1 MSTIKKVY
9 RKEKNMADNLFIR
22 LVAKLNQ
29 SLSKANVQSDV
40 TKLENT
46 PFFIKLIG
54 KLNKGATR
62 AAIQRDIS
70 EICNTQSIRVNARI
84 DRAGLRSSLNRAT
97 QELQSEAQNNPI
109 SIPVEVNNEGLQ
121 DTQANLRNVQHEQE
135 QVADQRTGIQ
145 GLLQSYISWYRVLE
159 QVSQGIRK
167 VVDTSAELNKAQ
179 TDLQIVTG
187 KSNAEMASL
196 MGKYNE
202 LAKDLSVTTIDVASG
217 ADEWLRQ
224 GKSVAETNELIK
236 DSVILSKVGQIDAA
250 EATKYLTSTMNG
262 FKAETSDVIGI
273 VDKLTNVD
281 LESATSAG
289 GLAEAMSKCANSAD
303 VAGVS
308 MDALIGYIVTVAEV
322 TQKSDSVVGESFKT
336 ILARMGKIKLNNWI
350 DEDGKDISGEINDV
364 EKTLA
369 QFDIKL
375 RNSVTEFRNFEDVI
389 YDVGMARDKFSSVDQ
404 KAIANA
410 FGGVYQRENVI
421 TLFENF
427 NRALELSEVS
437 ANSAGT
443 AYQKFEVYE
452 NSLEAA
458 TNRLTAAFE
467 SLAYNTVSSDFIK
480 GLAVDTAE
488 IVEFIDKTKLM
499 ETGIKALV
507 FTGAISGLLHLGT
520 GLVNVRN
527 NVVNFTAAMNL
538 ARQGS
543 GLTAQQTNQLVAAYN
558 RCTEAQQRLIIS
570 SRALSNEQRIS
581 ILRQQG
587 LTDAEARAQLTI
599 MRLITAEGTA
609 AAATFSLRGAW
620 EALKMSIATN
630 PIGLVITALTAG
642 AAAISEYKQK
652 QEDMAQSARDS
663 AEKTDEQVKS
673 LEKLKNKY
681 TEICDS
687 SDSEISK
694 VQQLIELKNELTN
707 TYGLTEDAL
716 HNLNLERE
724 QGIELLEREI
734 KLANIASRGEWLGN
748 NVSAIKT
755 ARNKIESNQNGLTG
769 GQTDGIIRIEDV
781 SVDGKIDLNNI
792 DDKIINMFKSAEHKS
807 DNGLLFQYTE
817 FEVAGDDM
825 IEKYENLQEIISAL
839 GNDTDRTDEEERL
852 LELLNNEAAAMKKVL
867 DENRSIYETEKKMV
881 AENLFDNYVNENSIK
896 GLGKESYYVWR
907 DGLLKSADGD
917 KRIKKNLEMILAEQ
931 LPDLE
936 SYYNNLST
944 AKKMFAYIPKDS
956 SASEAEYAKT
966 TNEDRQHFLTELDD
980 NELEIATKIPDL
992 FSEGLEGASQKI
1004 AAWKSNPDNTIKAE
1018 VDEKSLEDIQKA
1030 YEALSKSAD
1039 SFIKNQKS
1047 LKSALEEQKKHGQL
1061 SASTIRELS
1070 EAGYSEALVT
1080 DKVTGA
1086 VKLDVQAYEK
1096 LNAQKQEKIRLD
1108 LVNEKNSLEDKL
1120 RDEQSAVS
1128 DLRQEYEALAK
1139 ADMEANAGRLSEI
1152 TLELAKRGAN
1162 IEDIR
1167 GLISQINGDI
1177 TSLTAPSFEN
1187 DNTDKNK
1194 EAFDKLYSQWNHDL
1208 EMNKVTQD
1216 EYINWLDGA
1225 YKQYFSDL
1233 TKYQDEYNKYEEE
1246 VYKAR
1251 SDREQNL
1258 FDKKIDNLEKLADK
1272 ALDDK
1277 IEIPN
1282 ANKELEEFNKKMQ
1295 SEYGLG
1301 NVDLTKRPKVA
1312 MDDGSTATV
1321 LSSSEFLWQ
1330 GDEEN
1335 GEYVAVH
1342 YTPILPD
1349 GTILDDDTLAKYL
1362 YETLEGSDDIL
1373 KADTKG
1379 LVLKV
1384 DTGLGITDEDFNSL
1398 ETDNPTQHIQ
1408 DIIKACDD
1416 WDVTLHNIQ
1425 EQWLDVSEAA
1435 ENATTTATNK
1445 FDYAREQIN
1454 SAIAETQARINGI
1467 KNGTVSG
1474 DNDDIEQLTDDLDS
1488 LNDKLIDI
1496 NKKEIE
1502 SEKDYISELKDDY
1515 SDMMNERIK
1524 AVEKLSDAIEKTYDN
1539 EINAIDKKIK
1549 AIDKEREAEDR
1560 KRKILE
1566 AQKKVKEA
1574 EKELNKAGIKKY
1586 IVLTNN
1592 GWEAQ
1597 ADNTDIEEAQQNLDE
1612 AKQDLEDALK
1622 DEQKAI
1628 LEDQKDILEEQRDDA
1643 KDYYSAQ
1650 KEALETQKEYQE
1662 DVCETLS
1669 DILDKIGGDTDQT
1682 ESNRALIDNLTKSG
1696 DVNAAVSRLS
1706 ETEKQKALESGLITE
1721 TDGGF
1726 ELNYS
1731 ALDKMTGSLNTAFA
1745 DSTKAINDLAATVSE
1760 SNDIH
1765 KTENNAEQPTD
1776 TVTAGGFNLVAAE
1789 KTDKL
1794 TKKPVIING
1803 EPVEGLGHKV
1813 NATTKAEHDKN
1824 KTDYQKAL
1832 ESGTFTGSFA
1842 DYMRQQRARKK
1853 GIVPIAEATGG
1864 EAKVVAQAI
1873 QAFTRSA
1880 DIPINSNIKTNQIIE
1895 PADVVQV
1902 NTQPAFNCTI
1912 NIEGSADKKTISA
1925 IENKLDER
1933 FIEYTDALNKSINLA
1948 YNKQKGKR

>member
-1 MSTIKKVY
+1 
-9 RKEKNMADNLFIR
+9 MADNLFIR

-29 SLSKANVQSDV
+29 NLSKANVQSDV

-70 EICNTQSIRVNARI
+70 EISNTQSIRVNARI

-135 QVADQRTGIQ
+135 QVTDQRTGIQ

-159 QVSQGIRK
+159 QVSQGIKK

-187 KSNAEMASL
+187 KSNAEMVSL

-236 DSVILSKVGQIDAA
+236 DSVILAKVGQIDAA
-250 EATKYLTSTMNG
+250 EATKYLTSAMNG

-308 MDALIGYIVTVAEV
+308 MDALIGYIATVAEV

-375 RNSVTEFRNFEDVI
+375 RKSATEFRNFEDVI
-389 YDVGMARDKFSSVDQ
+389 YDVGMAWDKFSSVDQ
-404 KAIANA
+404 NAIANA

-467 SLAYNTVSSDFIK
+467 SLAYNTVSSDFMK

-599 MRLITAEGTA
+599 MGLITAEGTA

-652 QEDMAQSARDS
+652 QEDMAQSARES

-687 SDSEISK
+687 YDSEISK
-694 VQQLIELKNELTN
+694 VQQLIELKNELTD
-707 TYGLTEDAL
+707 TYGLTENAL
-716 HNLNLERE
+716 HDLNLERE

-748 NVSAIKT
+748 NASAIKT
-755 ARNKIESNQNGLTG
+755 ARNKIESNQNGLTSG
-769 GQTDGIIRIEDV
+769 ETDGIIRIEDV

-807 DNGLLFQYTE
+807 DDGLLFQYTE

-896 GLGKESYYVWR
+896 GLGKENYSAWR

-917 KRIKKNLEMILAEQ
+917 KRIKKNLEIILAEQ

-944 AKKMFAYIPKDS
+944 AKKMFTYIPKDS

-966 TNEDRQHFLTELDD
+966 TNEDRQRFLTELD
-980 NELEIATKIPDL
+980 NNKLEIATKIPDL

-1030 YEALSKSAD
+1030 YEALSKSSD

-1047 LKSALEEQKKHGQL
+1047 LKSALEEQEKHGQL

-1086 VKLDVQAYEK
+1086 VTLNMQAYEK
-1096 LNAQKQEKIRLD
+1096 LNTQKQEKIRLD
-1108 LVNEKNSLEDKL
+1108 LENEKNDLEEKL

-1128 DLRQEYEALAK
+1128 DLKQEYEALAK

-1177 TSLTAPSFEN
+1177 TSLAAPSFEN

-1233 TKYQDEYNKYEEE
+1233 IKYQDEYNKYEEE
-1246 VYKAR
+1246 VYKYR
-1251 SDREQNL
+1251 TDREQKL

-1272 ALDDK
+1272 ALDSYKDGDG
-1277 IEIPN
+1277 N
-1282 ANKELEEFNKKMQ
+1282 ELT
-1295 SEYGLG
+1295 
-1301 NVDLTKRPKVA
+1301 V
-1312 MDDGSTATV
+1312 TA
-1321 LSSSEFLWQ
+1321 S
-1330 GDEEN
+1330 
-1335 GEYVAVH
+1335 
-1342 YTPILPD
+1342 
-1349 GTILDDDTLAKYL
+1349 
-1362 YETLEGSDDIL
+1362 
-1373 KADTKG
+1373 
-1379 LVLKV
+1379 
-1384 DTGLGITDEDFNSL
+1384 
-1398 ETDNPTQHIQ
+1398 
-1408 DIIKACDD
+1408 
-1416 WDVTLHNIQ
+1416 
-1425 EQWLDVSEAA
+1425 
-1435 ENATTTATNK
+1435 

-1454 SAIAETQARINGI
+1454 KAIAETQARIDGI
-1467 KNGTVSG
+1467 RNGTISG
-1474 DNDDIEQLTDDLDS
+1474 DADDIEELTESLDQLNEKLTD
-1488 LNDKLIDI
+1488 IDQ
-1496 NKKEIE
+1496 KEID
-1502 SEKDYISELKDDY
+1502 SEKSYIDALRDDY
-1515 SDMMNERIK
+1515 SDMIDERIK

-1662 DVCETLS
+1662 DVCDTLN

-1682 ESNRALIDNLTKSG
+1682 ESNRALIDNLTKS
-1696 DVNAAVSRLS
+1696 DDINAAVSRLS
-1706 ETEKQKALESGLITE
+1706 EIEKQKALESGLITK

-1731 ALDKMTGSLNTAFA
+1731 ALDKMTDSLNTAFA
-1745 DSTKAINDLAATVSE
+1745 DSTKAINDLTATVSE

-1765 KTENNAEQPTD
+1765 KTENNVEQSTD
-1776 TVTAGGFNLVAAE
+1776 TVTAGGFNLVSDE
-1789 KTDKL
+1789 KTGKL
-1794 TKKPVIING
+1794 TKKPVTING

-1813 NATTKAEHDKN
+1813 NPTTKTEWEERHN
-1824 KTDYQKAL
+1824 KS
-1832 ESGTFTGSFA
+1832 EWSNNF
-1842 DYMRQQRARKK
+1842 
-1853 GIVPIAEATGG
+1853 VPISEIDLTKI
-1864 EAKVVAQAI
+1864 EDDNLRRFYELLNKI
-1873 QAFTRSA
+1873 QLNN
-1880 DIPINSNIKTNQIIE
+1880 IPISTPTIPPVKKNMDEIMNISTNNS
-1895 PADVVQV
+1895 
-1902 NTQPAFNCTI
+1902 PAFNCTI
-1912 NIEGSADKKTISA
+1912 NIEGNADQKTISA

-1933 FIEYTDALNKSINLA
+1933 FIEYTDALNKSITLA